1 MKKFT
6 LGCLAFAIP
15 VLAMAGN
22 PITHPAKTICEGEET
37 TLTAETSGD
46 SYLWNTGQT
55 TSSIDVTPATSA
67 TYTCTIT
74 KEGGSN
80 DTGNLI
86 SLGGFEF
93 APGQYDSYQSAQNSI
108 GATVEY
114 QYLNFDKSG
123 KDINIGAVTTA
134 GNANDV
140 KDPYFVPLAPHSGNY
155 MLVCD
160 GGNSESARVW
170 QARNLVNGDHPLQAG
185 VEYEFSCWVANIDAE
200 YADHGSSSLAKLRF
214 IIEYDGSG
222 GAQVLSSFTAPQQLG
237 EWQQKKATFTPTNN
251 SSWCNIWI
259 LNYTTVDEGND
270 FALDDIYFGT
280 VVTEDDDVTIETF
293 PVIVENCAEC
303 SFGECSVLCSAVY
316 KDNNNNDVFDLDGT
330 LFFSDAPA
338 TGTLVITDTYSG
350 ISTTINAP
358 FSTQAMFSIEGLP
371 VGTENDNQR
380 TLTYKFTDGTCDGE
394 KQYPAP
400 FVIEPVEIIHYP
412 VTLCYGEPFVF
423 QAVTAGARYE
433 WSSGETTSSIDVT
446 AAGTPLEQTCNIYDE
461 NDVLVAIEHFS
472 LDGRD
477 CEIIHDPVTLCYGE
491 PFVFQAGTAGAR
503 YEWSSGET
511 TSSIDVTAAETTV
524 EQICNVYD
532 ENDVLVAIEHFSL
545 DGRDCEIIHDPVT
558 DCAGVAVTLQAA
570 TVGEGYFYEWNNGTT
585 EQNPEITLTAGD
597 LAYICNVYDAAGKLV
612 AIETFPTTGEECP
625 LVLETSATDNTVC
638 EPDAATPCNG
648 TASVSVSGGVPPYT
662 YLWSNGQETPG
673 LTGLCNGIYNVTVT
687 DAVGTS
693 SYTEIEI
700 ATVGEIINDIDT
712 TLCDGNSY
720 DFFGETITTAG
731 EYTHSEVNETGC
743 TVTTN
748 LNVSTISFANMTL
761 AGDTDICAGES
772 SLLSVNN
779 APEGSTYS
787 WTGVGTEDQTSSKLS
802 VSPNESTEYTVTA
815 SKGHCS
821 SKMSLKVHVHEIPAL
836 EVVLEIAEDGIQR
849 NLLAQAEGGSS
860 PYTYTLDNF
869 LSNDD
874 GRFDNVG
881 GGYHQISLVDY
892 YGCSTDTTVS
902 VTLPLVP
909 DKFFTPNGDGNNDLW
924 QIRNIESVPAY
935 VYIYDRFDRKVAEY
949 TPGSFTGWDGIYNGH
964 QLPSADYWYVIRE
977 AATGKTLK
985 GHFTLHR
992 GMY

>member
-170 QARNLVNGDHPLQAG
+170 QARNLVNGNHPLQAG

-400 FVIEPVEIIHYP
+400 FVIEPDEIIHY
-412 VTLCYGEPFVF
+412 
-423 QAVTAGARYE
+423 
-433 WSSGETTSSIDVT
+433 
-446 AAGTPLEQTCNIYDE
+446 
-461 NDVLVAIEHFS
+461 
-472 LDGRD
+472 
-477 CEIIHDPVTLCYGE
+477 PVTLCYGE

-511 TSSIDVTAAETTV
+511 TSSIDVTAAGTTV
-524 EQICNVYD
+524 EQTCNIYD

-545 DGRDCEIIHDPVT
+545 DGRDCEIMHDPVT
-558 DCAGVAVTLQAA
+558 DCAGVAVTLHAA

-693 SYTEIEI
+693 SYKEIEI
-700 ATVGEIINDIDT
+700 TTVGEIINDIDT
-712 TLCDGNSY
+712 TLCDGISY

-761 AGDTDICAGES
+761 AGDTDICAGGS

-802 VSPNESTEYTVTA
+802 VSPAESTEYTVTA

-902 VTLPLVP
+902 VTIPLVP

-949 TPGSFTGWDGIYNGH
+949 TPGSFTGWDGTYNGH

>member
-134 GNANDV
+134 SNANDV

-170 QARNLVNGDHPLQAG
+170 QARNLVNGNHPLQAG

-472 LDGRD
+472 LYGRD
-477 CEIIHDPVTLCYGE
+477 CEIIHDPVTLC
-491 PFVFQAGTAGAR
+491 
-503 YEWSSGET
+503 
-511 TSSIDVTAAETTV
+511 
-524 EQICNVYD
+524 
-532 ENDVLVAIEHFSL
+532 
-545 DGRDCEIIHDPVT
+545 
-558 DCAGVAVTLQAA
+558 AGVAVTLHAE
-570 TVGEGYFYEWNNGTT
+570 TVGEGYIYEWNNGTT

-693 SYTEIEI
+693 SYKEIEI
-700 ATVGEIINDIDT
+700 TTVGEIINDIDT
-712 TLCDGNSY
+712 TLCDGISY

-761 AGDTDICAGES
+761 AGDTDICAGGS

-802 VSPNESTEYTVTA
+802 VSPTESTEYTVTA

-902 VTLPLVP
+902 VTIPLVP

>member
-22 PITHPAKTICEGEET
+22 PITHPAKTICEGENA

-55 TSSIDVTPATSA
+55 TSSIDVTPATST

-114 QYLNFDKSG
+114 QYLDFDKSG

-160 GGNSESARVW
+160 GGNNESARVW

-214 IIEYDGSG
+214 MIEYDGSG
-222 GAQVLSSFTAPQQLG
+222 GVQVLSSFTAPQQLG
-237 EWQQKKATFTPTNN
+237 VWQQEKATFTPTNN

-259 LNYTTVDEGND
+259 LNYTTVDAGND

-280 VVTEDDDVTIETF
+280 VVTEYDDVTVENF
-293 PVIVENCAEC
+293 PIIVENCAEC

-394 KQYPAP
+394 KQYSAP
-400 FVIEPVEIIHYP
+400 FVIEPDEIM
-412 VTLCYGEPFVF
+412 
-423 QAVTAGARYE
+423 
-433 WSSGETTSSIDVT
+433 
-446 AAGTPLEQTCNIYDE
+446 
-461 NDVLVAIEHFS
+461 
-472 LDGRD
+472 
-477 CEIIHDPVTLCYGE
+477 HDPVTLCYGE

-524 EQICNVYD
+524 EQTCNVYD

-545 DGRDCEIIHDPVT
+545 DGRDCEIMHDPVT

-787 WTGVGTEDQTSSKLS
+787 WNGGGTEDQTSSKLS
-802 VSPNESTEYTVTA
+802 VSPNESTEYNVTA

-874 GRFDNVG
+874 GRFDNMG

-902 VTLPLVP
+902 VTIPLVP

>member
-22 PITHPAKTICEGEET
+22 PITHPAKTICEGENA

-55 TSSIDVTPATSA
+55 TSNIDVTPATST

-93 APGQYDSYQSAQNSI
+93 APGQYDSYQSAQNRI
-108 GATVEY
+108 GATVKY
-114 QYLNFDKSG
+114 QYLNFEKSG

-160 GGNSESARVW
+160 GGNSASARVW
-170 QARNLVNGDHPLQAG
+170 QARELVNGDHPLQAG

-214 IIEYDGSG
+214 MIEYDGSG
-222 GAQVLSSFTAPQQLG
+222 GVQVLSSFTAPQQLG
-237 EWQQKKATFTPTNN
+237 VWQQEKATFTPTNN

-259 LNYTTVDEGND
+259 LNYTTVDAGND

-280 VVTEDDDVTIETF
+280 VVTEDDDVTVENF
-293 PVIVENCAEC
+293 PIIVENCAEC

-394 KQYPAP
+394 KQYSAP
-400 FVIEPVEIIHYP
+400 FVIEPDEIM
-412 VTLCYGEPFVF
+412 
-423 QAVTAGARYE
+423 
-433 WSSGETTSSIDVT
+433 
-446 AAGTPLEQTCNIYDE
+446 
-461 NDVLVAIEHFS
+461 
-472 LDGRD
+472 
-477 CEIIHDPVTLCYGE
+477 HDPVTLCYGE

-524 EQICNVYD
+524 EQTCNVYD

-545 DGRDCEIIHDPVT
+545 DGRDCEIMHDPVTLCYGEPFAFQAVTAGARYEWSSGETTSSIDVTAAETTVEQTCNVYDENDVLVAIEHFSLDGRDCEIMHDPVT

-693 SYTEIEI
+693 SYAEIEI

-787 WTGVGTEDQTSSKLS
+787 WNGGGTEDQTSSKLS
-802 VSPNESTEYTVTA
+802 VSPNESTEYNVTA

>member
-22 PITHPAKTICEGEET
+22 PITHPAKTICEGENA

-55 TSSIDVTPATSA
+55 TSSIDVTPATST

-93 APGQYDSYQSAQNSI
+93 APGQYDSYQSAQNRI
-108 GATVEY
+108 GATVKY

-134 GNANDV
+134 SNANDV

-160 GGNSESARVW
+160 GGNSASARVW
-170 QARNLVNGDHPLQAG
+170 QARELVNGDHPLQAG

-214 IIEYDGSG
+214 MIEYDGSG
-222 GAQVLSSFTAPQQLG
+222 GALELSSFTAPQQLG
-237 EWQQKKATFTPTNN
+237 VWQQEKATFTPTNN

-259 LNYTTVDEGND
+259 LNYTTVDAGND

-280 VVTEDDDVTIETF
+280 VVTEDDDVTVENF
-293 PVIVENCAEC
+293 PIIVENCAEC

-394 KQYPAP
+394 KQYFAP
-400 FVIEPVEIIHYP
+400 FVIEPDEIM
-412 VTLCYGEPFVF
+412 
-423 QAVTAGARYE
+423 
-433 WSSGETTSSIDVT
+433 
-446 AAGTPLEQTCNIYDE
+446 
-461 NDVLVAIEHFS
+461 
-472 LDGRD
+472 
-477 CEIIHDPVTLCYGE
+477 HDPVTLCYGE

-524 EQICNVYD
+524 EQTCNVYDENDVLVAIEHFSLDGRDCEIMHDPVTLCYGEPFAFQAGTAGARYEWTSGETTSSIDVTAAGTTVEQTCNVYD

-787 WTGVGTEDQTSSKLS
+787 WNGGGTEDQTSSKLS
-802 VSPNESTEYTVTA
+802 VSPNESTEYNVTA

>member
-170 QARNLVNGDHPLQAG
+170 QARNLVNGNHPLQAG

-400 FVIEPVEIIHYP
+400 FVIEPDGIIHY
-412 VTLCYGEPFVF
+412 
-423 QAVTAGARYE
+423 
-433 WSSGETTSSIDVT
+433 
-446 AAGTPLEQTCNIYDE
+446 
-461 NDVLVAIEHFS
+461 
-472 LDGRD
+472 
-477 CEIIHDPVTLCYGE
+477 PVTLCYGE

-511 TSSIDVTAAETTV
+511 TSSIDVTAAGTTV
-524 EQICNVYD
+524 EQTCNIYD

-558 DCAGVAVTLQAA
+558 DCAGVSVTLQAE
-570 TVGEGYFYEWNNGTT
+570 TVGEGYIYEWNNGTT

-693 SYTEIEI
+693 SYKEIEI
-700 ATVGEIINDIDT
+700 TTVGEIINDIDT
-712 TLCDGNSY
+712 TLCDGISY

-731 EYTHSEVNETGC
+731 EYTHNEVNETGC

-761 AGDTDICAGES
+761 AGDTDICAGGS

-802 VSPNESTEYTVTA
+802 VSPTESTEYTVTA

-869 LSNDD
+869 LSNDN

-902 VTLPLVP
+902 VTIPLVP